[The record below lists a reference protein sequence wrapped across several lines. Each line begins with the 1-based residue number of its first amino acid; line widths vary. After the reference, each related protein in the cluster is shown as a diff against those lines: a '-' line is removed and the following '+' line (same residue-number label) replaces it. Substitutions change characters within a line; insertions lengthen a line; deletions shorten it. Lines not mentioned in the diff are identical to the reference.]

1 MQVAART
8 VTVREHPNRWREW
21 TLVSSSS
28 KPANQTTDTLEFRVQ
43 VPANGKA
50 TLSYA
55 LRYSWSADEQPQ
67 P

>member
-1 MQVAART
+1 M

-28 KPANQTTDTLEFRVQ
+28 KPVNQTTDTLEFHVQ

-55 LRYSWSADEQPQ
+55 VRYSWSVNEQPQ